1 MFSSKISSAVSFP
14 LKGLDM
20 RPYLH
25 KDCVSQVTNYELF
38 SVICHHGTAGGGHY
52 TCYALNN
59 GQWYEFDDQFVTEVS
74 AETVQAC
81 QAYVLFYRK
90 VVSRMCIV
98 HFMLSVGK
106 KLNQFMLVC
115 ILLRN
120 VLIMCYFLTVN
131 CFKKLFY

>member
-90 VVSRMCIV
+90 VVSRMRIL

-131 CFKKLFY
+131 YFKKLFY